1 MSRETTGSSCYDDD
15 GDRRDAMA
23 TGDENFISF
32 ISDAQ
37 TAATREHQM
46 SVWQGI
52 KLYPKA
58 IAWSMVISSAV
69 IMEGFDNALIGSFYA
84 FPAFQRKYGRLLPDG
99 TYGIDAAWQAGL
111 SGGMNA
117 GQVLGLLLNGFV
129 EERYGHKKT
138 MLVAL
143 FAVVALVPMLFF
155 AENIQTLVAG
165 EILLGLPLGTFQ
177 TLTIAY
183 ASEVCPVI
191 LRPCLTIYVN
201 LSWVIGQFLALCV
214 LRTQIENTSE
224 WSYRIPFS
232 IQWVW
237 PVLIIAAVAFA
248 PESPWWYIRHDRP
261 EAALD
266 ALNRLV
272 GSDRSDFNAS
282 QAISL
287 MIHTNELE
295 KDISM
300 GTTYLDCFKGVDRRR
315 TGITC
320 LVFTS
325 QALCG
330 IGLMAY
336 SAYFYVQVGLPTS
349 ASFSLSLAQYAAGF
363 LGTILSLLLTSY
375 FGRRSLYVVG
385 LLILAVILSTIG
397 FVSLGE
403 EQPSLSWAIG
413 CIFLA
418 FVFFYNST
426 AGAVGYVLVSE
437 LSATRLR
444 SKTLVISRILF
455 NVLGIVNSVIIPYM
469 LNPNAWN
476 WKAKAGFFWG
486 GLCFLLALLSYLFLP
501 ETKGRTYSE
510 LDVLFEQGVSARRFK
525 DTIVDPFQHR
535 LGVNEAER
543 SR

>member
-1 MSRETTGSSCYDDD
+1 MHLTVSLE
-15 GDRRDAMA
+15 
-23 TGDENFISF
+23 
-32 ISDAQ
+32 
-37 TAATREHQM
+37 
-46 SVWQGI
+46 
-52 KLYPKA
+52 A
-58 IAWSMVISSAV
+58 I
-69 IMEGFDNALIGSFYA
+69 G
-84 FPAFQRKYGRLLPDG
+84 
-99 TYGIDAAWQAGL
+99 
-111 SGGMNA
+111 
-117 GQVLGLLLNGFV
+117 
-129 EERYGHKKT
+129 
-138 MLVAL
+138 
-143 FAVVALVPMLFF
+143 
-155 AENIQTLVAG
+155 
-165 EILLGLPLGTFQ
+165 
-177 TLTIAY
+177 
-183 ASEVCPVI
+183 
-191 LRPCLTIYVN
+191 
-201 LSWVIGQFLALCV
+201 
-214 LRTQIENTSE
+214 
-224 WSYRIPFS
+224 
-232 IQWVW
+232 
-237 PVLIIAAVAFA
+237 
-248 PESPWWYIRHDRP
+248 
-261 EAALD
+261 
-266 ALNRLV
+266 
-272 GSDRSDFNAS
+272 
-282 QAISL
+282 
-287 MIHTNELE
+287 
-295 KDISM
+295 
-300 GTTYLDCFKGVDRRR
+300 LDCFKGVDRRR

-336 SAYFYVQVGLPTS
+336 SAYFYIQVGLPTS

-385 LLILAVILSTIG
+385 LLILAIILSSIG

-525 DTIVDPFQHR
+525 DTIVDPFQRR
-535 LGVNEAER
+535 LGMNEAQR